1 MQYIPRIICAVYPRE
16 KVPWQFSL
24 NQNKFLVIIIIQW
37 QYAVSQKENLAIW
50 WPSSAGRRLP
60 LSSSIIIPQHNVTHH
75 NTTIPQ
81 YHTSTMP
88 PQYHQCSPI
97 LTTQWTPSNH
107 LHPWVGQILWQ
118 ARVLA
123 VLTIT
128 RGPLLSSMV
137 LYGIGAT
144 ILCGLGQR
152 IGSDISQGSRLSLW
166 TSA

>member
-1 MQYIPRIICAVYPRE
+1 MWYPR
-16 KVPWQFSL
+16 KR
-24 NQNKFLVIIIIQW
+24 I
-37 QYAVSQKENLAIW
+37 
-50 WPSSAGRRLP
+50 WPSGDHRLLAGDSHLAAA
-60 LSSSIIIPQHNVTHH
+60 LSSPSIMSP
-75 NTTIPQ
+75 TTIPQ
-81 YHTSTMP
+81 YHTTTVPHHITTIPQYHTTTMP